1 MADYCDKYLIMW
13 KWLWNWVMSRG
24 WKNFDVCDRKAL
36 ACLEEIVDRHMDIKG
51 DSGKGV
57 GKK

>member
-1 MADYCDKYLIMW
+1 MW

-36 ACLEEIVDRHMDIKG
+36 ACLEEIVDRHMDING